1 MVVPFFGSDEA
12 LAGLVARLSALQ
24 LGTHDSVI
32 VVDNRPDP
40 ANVDRRVGDVRV
52 AAAPA
57 RQSSYHARNVGAGAG
72 HGEWIVF
79 LDADVEPAS
88 DLVQRY
94 FESNPGADC
103 GMLAGAIIDGP
114 PREGSSRGP
123 AARYAIRRS
132 SMTQDNTLRGG
143 RWAYAQ
149 TANCAVR
156 RQTFEHVG
164 GFREALRSGGDA
176 DFCFRLREAGW
187 ELNRRDMAKAVHRSR
202 PTVRTLIAQRARHGS
217 GAAWLNRT
225 YPGSFPPP
233 HWPGL
238 VVYTVKSLFTAAR
251 ELGAGRRDD
260 ALLAYME
267 PLSTWA
273 FALGRSI
280 PNEPHA
286 GQDAGISR
294 RIERLLVG

>member
-1 MVVPFFGSDEA
+1 MTMDHTTSESRGPIDVVVPFFGSDEA

-24 LGTHDSVI
+24 LGTRDSVI

-72 HGEWIVF
+72 DGEWIVF

-143 RWAYAQ
+143 RWA
-149 TANCAVR
+149 
-156 RQTFEHVG
+156 
-164 GFREALRSGGDA
+164 
-176 DFCFRLREAGW
+176 
-187 ELNRRDMAKAVHRSR
+187 
-202 PTVRTLIAQRARHGS
+202 S
-217 GAAWLNRT
+217 GAKRLNT
-225 YPGSFPPP
+225 WVAS
-233 HWPGL
+233 
-238 VVYTVKSLFTAAR
+238 
-251 ELGAGRRDD
+251 GRRCGP
-260 ALLAYME
+260 AGT
-267 PLSTWA
+267 PISA
-273 FALGRSI
+273 FVFA
-280 PNEPHA
+280 
-286 GQDAGISR
+286 R
-294 RIERLLVG
+294 RVGS